1 MNIKIENIDV
11 ILTGLEQSMVE
22 FERKVNRLIQDA
34 GMTGVGQSVSIV
46 PVRTGHLQGS
56 ITYNSPG
63 YLISEF
69 YTDVYYSIFVEE
81 GTSTMRAQPYMI
93 PAFEIA
99 KEKLLNDIRAL

>member
-1 MNIKIENIDV
+1 MNIKIENVDV
-11 ILTGLEQSMVE
+11 VLTGLDQNMVE
-22 FERKVNRLIQDA
+22 FEQKVNRLIQDA
-34 GMTGVGQSVSIV
+34 GMTGVGQAVSIV

-56 ITYNSPG
+56 ITYDSPD

-69 YTDVYYSIFVEE
+69 YTDVYYSVFVEK
-81 GTSTMRAQPYMI
+81 GTSKMRAQPYMI